1 MHACRLDLSM
11 LIGGL
16 RLGTSLSITDFVQFE
31 VFLLLRHSSQAAFM
45 PALNVARSDLTLTP
59 RHHFRSEATVS
70 ACRSA
75 ALEETL
81 PALDIGNFGS
91 SLPLRAPSQ
100 LNLFLSASGM
110 HYHCSSLFSHS
121 TSHLGFLLPIMNLAR
136 SEPFLPVFDCCL
148 MGPSMFVK
156 GFAQLG
162 SFLELS
168 GVVAIEYLALLSVS
182 DCTSFGVLT
191 LIHSFT
197 RLGLPALTSDFS
209 HLGSFSA
216 PQTPGWAGSIT
227 SLCGYSRLE
236 LTPPV
241 VSAMLSSSLFLHSF
255 AHSGFSLAL
264 ATVILE
270 SPLFPRSCGHLDILM
285 LLLGTLCLG
294 LTPSC
299 VGAISLEFSLLV
311 RSCCCLG
318 SLILVLDM
326 VRTDFLLSLQVFS
339 QLDASPSSAGRHAGQ
354 FLLIWDS
361 AFTDASL
368 FVQSCTELGI
378 TLSVSEHS
386 HAELLASPKSLAKT
400 GPVLPLSIMRLGAP
414 LSAFDVH
421 SMGAPF
427 FLHSCI

>member
-16 RLGTSLSITDFVQFE
+16 FCLGTSLPITDCVQFE
-31 VFLLLRHSSQAAFM
+31 VFLLLRHAKRQAASM
-45 PALNVARSDLTLTP
+45 PALDVARSDLTLTP
-59 RHHFRSEATVS
+59 RCHFRLEAILS

-121 TSHLGFLLPIMNLAR
+121 SSHLGFLLLLMKLAR
-136 SEPFLPVFDCCL
+136 SEPFLSVFDCCL

-156 GFAQLG
+156 GFAKLG
-162 SFLELS
+162 SFLDLS

-191 LIHSFT
+191 FIHSFT
-197 RLGLPALTSDFS
+197 RVGLAALTSDFA
-209 HLGSFSA
+209 HFGSFSA
-216 PQTPGWAGSIT
+216 PQTPGWAGSFT
-227 SLCGYSRLE
+227 SLCGYSCLE

-255 AHSGFSLAL
+255 AHLGFSLAL
-264 ATVILE
+264 ATAILE
-270 SPLFPRSCGHLDILM
+270 SPLFPRSCGHLDMLM
-285 LLLGTLCLG
+285 LLLGTLRLG
-294 LTPSC
+294 LPLSC

-326 VRTDFLLSLQVFS
+326 VRTDFLLSLQVSS
-339 QLDASPSSAGRHAGQ
+339 QLDASPSPAGGHAGQ
-354 FLLIWDS
+354 FLSIWDS

-368 FVQSCTELGI
+368 FLQSCT
-378 TLSVSEHS
+378 
-386 HAELLASPKSLAKT
+386 
-400 GPVLPLSIMRLGAP
+400 
-414 LSAFDVH
+414 
-421 SMGAPF
+421 
-427 FLHSCI
+427 